1 MVFIRL
7 ADRIGDYMKIRTDF
21 VTNSSSS
28 SFIVD
33 KKDVSFGKLIKAI
46 LEIANT
52 EYNWFCS
59 DEDEELNKSA
69 KKKKE
74 YKIKDIDF
82 CNEFDEE
89 WLHIASNYYLKCTS
103 ADKPYED
110 GGEEIMFGIVREKSI
125 YDHHYVIDNLGNM
138 RYNWN
143 LIEDVMNKYKIP
155 WKSGYCD

>member
-1 MVFIRL
+1 
-7 ADRIGDYMKIRTDF
+7 MKIRTDF

-33 KKDVSFGKLIKAI
+33 KNDVPFGKLIKAI

-52 EYNWFCS
+52 EYNWYCS

-89 WLHIASNYYLKCTS
+89 WLHIASNYYLRCTS
-103 ADKPYED
+103 ADKPYKDYED
-110 GGEEIMFGIVREKSI
+110 EMMIMLRGNGEYEEKPI

-138 RYNWN
+138 RYDWN

-155 WKSGYCD
+155 WKYGYCD

>member
-1 MVFIRL
+1 
-7 ADRIGDYMKIRTDF
+7 MKIRNDF

-52 EYNWFCS
+52 EYDWFCS
-59 DEDEELNKSA
+59 DEDEELNKSV

-82 CNEFDEE
+82 CNEYGEE
-89 WLHIASNYYLKCTS
+89 WLHVASNYYLRCTS
-103 ADKPYED
+103 VDKPYDD
-110 GGEEIMFGIVREKSI
+110 GVDEIM
-125 YDHHYVIDNLGNM
+125 YNHHYVIDNLGNI
-138 RYNWN
+138 RYDFN
-143 LIEDVMNKYKIP
+143 LIEDVMSKYKIP
-155 WKSGYCD
+155 WRYGDCD

>member
-1 MVFIRL
+1 
-7 ADRIGDYMKIRTDF
+7 MKIRNDF

-52 EYNWFCS
+52 EYDWYYS
-59 DEDEELNKSA
+59 DEDEELDKSV

-82 CNEFDEE
+82 CNEYGEE
-89 WLHIASNYYLKCTS
+89 WLHVASNYYLKIATTQNPVNINPEL
-103 ADKPYED
+103 DFYNEKYE
-110 GGEEIMFGIVREKSI
+110 EKAKT
-125 YDHHYVIDNLGNM
+125 YNNHYIIDNLGNC
-138 RYNWN
+138 RYDWN
-143 LIEDVMNKYKIP
+143 LVEDILNKNGISFEY
-155 WKSGYCD
+155 GYCD